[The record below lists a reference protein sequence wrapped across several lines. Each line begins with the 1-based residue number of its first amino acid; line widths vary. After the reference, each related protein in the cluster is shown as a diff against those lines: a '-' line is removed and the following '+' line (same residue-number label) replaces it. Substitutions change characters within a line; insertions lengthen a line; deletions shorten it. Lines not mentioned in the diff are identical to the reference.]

1 LSKWKVIAQKPLDE
15 GSWPKK
21 YDEAIRDARRR
32 LDAGLT
38 FLARK
43 RDFGVVKLV
52 EMVREEPEENPKPY
66 FNVKK

>member
-1 LSKWKVIAQKPLDE
+1 MSKWKVIAQKPTDE
-15 GSWPKK
+15 GEWPKK
-21 YDEAIRDARRR
+21 YDGAIKEARRR

-66 FNVKK
+66 FNVEE